1 MESFTKQELTYVAHA
16 LRISAGMSESRAQDP
31 AFFSSREIF
40 VKAAKEQRDLAQK
53 AERMAKAMK

>member
-1 MESFTKQELTYVAHA
+1 MESFTKQELLYVAQA
-16 LRISAGMSESRAQDP
+16 LRVSANVSEARAQDP

-53 AERMAKAMK
+53 AERMAKTVE